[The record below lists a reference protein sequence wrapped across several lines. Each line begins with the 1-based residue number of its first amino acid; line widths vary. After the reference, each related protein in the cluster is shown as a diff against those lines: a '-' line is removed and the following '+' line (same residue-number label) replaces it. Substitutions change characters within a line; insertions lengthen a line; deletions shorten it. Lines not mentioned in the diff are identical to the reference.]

1 VAPLARPLVIVGV
14 GIDLIEIARVRKLV
28 EGKGD
33 RALRRLFTDSE
44 LAYARRRADPLPH
57 LAARI
62 AAKEATFKAF
72 GTHDG
77 ARSIGWKDMEVIS
90 ASDGNPTLRLHG
102 AAATLAIALGVTRM
116 WVSMSHTASAAGA
129 VVVIERGEEGAG
141 G

>member
-1 VAPLARPLVIVGV
+1 MGPDLQSRERLVQNM
-14 GIDLIEIARVRKLV
+14 
-28 EGKGD
+28 
-33 RALRRLFTDSE
+33 RRLRPQ
-44 LAYARRRADPLPH
+44 AQPAQPA
-57 LAARI
+57 AARI
-62 AAKEATFKAF
+62 GQHQARILAVA

-129 VVVIERGEEGAG
+129 VVVIERGEGGAAR
-141 G
+141 

>member
-1 VAPLARPLVIVGV
+1 MIVGV

-90 ASDGNPTLRLHG
+90 ASDGPRTWSRPG
-102 AAATLAIALGVTRM
+102 ST
-116 WVSMSHTASAAGA
+116 
-129 VVVIERGEEGAG
+129 G
-141 G
+141 GSSLTILLFA